1 MTPWLAV
8 VGIGEDGLRGLG
20 LRARRLIEGAEVLVG
35 GARHLAKIPPGRAE
49 RVAWEAPIGATIARI
64 ERLRGRR
71 VTVLAS
77 GDPLHYGVAAKLAR
91 HFGAPEMTVVPA
103 PGAFSLAAARMGWS
117 LADAELVTVH
127 GRPIEDVLLHLF
139 PGARL
144 LILSRDG
151 ETPSL
156 LAELLVRHGYGAG
169 AMTVLERMAGAD
181 EARVDDRAEG
191 FRGRR
196 FADLNTI
203 ALEASLE
210 SDARPL
216 SRVPGLPDDAF
227 EHDGQI
233 TKREVRAAT
242 LAALA
247 PLPGEVLW
255 DVGAG
260 SGAVAIEWM
269 RAQPRTTAVAIERN
283 ADRRAAITRNA
294 AVLGVPGLVVVA
306 GEAPAAFTEIAAEP
320 QAVFVGGGASN
331 AGLLEACWK
340 ALTGGGRLVVN
351 AVTLE
356 AEQAVFAF
364 HARHGGHLVRLG
376 VSRAE
381 PLGGYTAWRAAA
393 PVTQYAARKP

>member
-1 MTPWLAV
+1 MTPWLTV
-8 VGIGEDGLRGLG
+8 VGIGEDGLQGLG
-20 LRARRLIEGAEVLVG
+20 LRARRLVEGAEVLVG

-49 RVAWEAPIGATIARI
+49 RVKWEAPLAATIARLQ
-64 ERLRGRR
+64 RLRGRR

-77 GDPLHYGVAAKLAR
+77 GDPLHYGIAARLAR
-91 HFGAPEMTVVPA
+91 HFGAGEMTVVPA
-103 PGAFSLAAARMGWS
+103 PGAFSLAAARMGWPI
-117 LADAELVTVH
+117 ADTELVTVH
-127 GRPIEDVLLHLF
+127 GRPIENVLLRLF

-151 ETPSL
+151 ETPSR
-156 LAELLVRHGYGAG
+156 LAELLVRHGYGAS
-169 AMTVLERMAGAD
+169 AMTVHERMAGAD
-181 EARVDDRAEG
+181 EARVDGRAEG
-191 FRGRR
+191 FRDHH

-203 ALEASLE
+203 ALEARAE
-210 SDARPL
+210 SSARPL

-269 RAQPRTTAVAIERN
+269 RAQPRTMAFAVERN
-283 ADRRAAITRNA
+283 ADRCAAIARNA
-294 AVLGVPGLVVVA
+294 AQLGVPRFVVVA
-306 GEAPAAFTEIAAEP
+306 GEAPAAFTEIAREP

-331 AGLLEACWK
+331 AGLIEACWE
-340 ALTGGGRLVVN
+340 ALTDGGRLVAN

-356 AEQAVFAF
+356 AEQAVLAF
-364 HARHGGHLVRLG
+364 HARHGGSLVRLA

-381 PLGGYTAWRAAA
+381 PLGGYTAWRAAV
-393 PVTQYAARKP
+393 PVTQYAVLKG

>member
-8 VGIGEDGLRGLG
+8 VGIGEDGLSGLG
-20 LRARRLIEGAEVLVG
+20 LRARRLIEGAEILVG
-35 GARHLAKIPPGRAE
+35 GVRHLAKIPPCGAE
-49 RVAWEAPIGATIARI
+49 RVAWEAPLSATIARLQ
-64 ERLRGRR
+64 RLRGRR

-77 GDPLHYGVAAKLAR
+77 GDPMHFGVGSALAR
-91 HFGAPEMTVVPA
+91 HFDAREMTVVPA

-117 LADAELVTVH
+117 LADTELVTVH
-127 GRPIEDVLLHLF
+127 GRPIEDVLLRLC
-139 PGARL
+139 PGAKL

-151 ETPSL
+151 ETPSR
-156 LAELLVRHGYGAG
+156 LAEVLGRHGYGES

-181 EARVDDRAEG
+181 EVRIDDRAEG

-196 FADLNTI
+196 FADLNTV
-203 ALEASLE
+203 ALEARANVH
-210 SDARPL
+210 ARPL

-233 TKREVRAAT
+233 TKREVRAVT

-269 RAQPRTTAVAIERN
+269 RAQPRTTAFALERN
-283 ADRRAAITRNA
+283 ADRCAAIARNA
-294 AVLGVPGLVVVA
+294 AQLGVPGLVVVA
-306 GEAPAAFTEIAAEP
+306 GEAPAAFTEIAAKP
-320 QAVFVGGGASN
+320 QAVFIGGGASN
-331 AGLLEACWK
+331 TGLIEACWE
-340 ALTGGGRLVVN
+340 ALSEGGRLVAN

-364 HARHGGHLVRLG
+364 HARHGGRLVRLG

-381 PLGGYTAWRAAA
+381 PLGGYTAWRAAV
-393 PVTQYAARKP
+393 PVTQYAARKG